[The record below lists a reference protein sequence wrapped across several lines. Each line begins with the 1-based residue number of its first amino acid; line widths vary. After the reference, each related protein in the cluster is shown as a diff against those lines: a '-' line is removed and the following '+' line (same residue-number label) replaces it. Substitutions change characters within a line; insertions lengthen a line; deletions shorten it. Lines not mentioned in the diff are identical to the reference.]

1 MTARPSQRVTL
12 HLSLLDTDLP
22 TAALLQFTLSTDI
35 PSGAL
40 NLLRTN

>member
-22 TAALLQFTLSTDI
+22 TAALMQFTRSTDI

-40 NLLRTN
+40 NLLRAN